1 MAIKTQTRIRSESAA
16 FLAVLAAIV
25 VLLNALG
32 VFLHVRHDTTDRQVF
47 SLSQGSLRLAASLAD
62 RMEVR
67 AYFSEDLP
75 PPHNATERYV
85 HDLLSE
91 YRDASGGK
99 LRVTIIHPEKD
110 EQKQAAE
117 RDGVARVQ
125 DQKLESDSFSVH
137 EGFRGISFHYL
148 GDSKAIPRVDTL
160 EGLEY
165 EISQKIKELSGE
177 AIEIAILQGHESLTP
192 TRGLTSLK
200 SYLPTYKLTLVEAK
214 QEIPVDKY
222 RALLIVHPQDALSDT
237 ELAYVNQ
244 YVMRGGSLAVFGG
257 GIKVDPTQGEPRAE
271 PIDSG
276 LNKLLEKWG
285 VRMDN
290 RIVADAQ
297 CGRAR
302 MPTRIGIPVMVP
314 YPPVPIVSFDE
325 TQRKHPVLF
334 RLDQVGIP
342 FTVGL
347 SLTGS
352 LAGDKQ
358 VKHTVLMRST
368 EQAWLIEGD
377 SIPLNPQD
385 RWSVPGY
392 NGPYTLA
399 VSIEGKLPS
408 AFAVSATPALTSA
421 PDAAAPPPPAIQ
433 APNRATKDVRVLV
446 FGSGYFMHEAFL
458 PPPTAGVTLTSSAAA
473 LAMNSIDWLA
483 QDSDL
488 IEIRAKNVEDPV
500 IEIPANVREAEAT
513 IREAIDQQDE
523 KKADDAFKQRKA
535 AMEAWDDKKSA
546 YRWGNTLGI
555 PAVLALAGVIRWRVR
570 RARKATLAP

>member
-1 MAIKTQTRIRSESAA
+1 MTTKTQSRIAGESTA
-16 FLAVLAAIV
+16 FLLVLAAIV
-25 VLLNALG
+25 VLVNALG
-32 VFLHVRHDTTDRQVF
+32 FFLHARYDTTERQAF
-47 SLSQGSLRLAASLAD
+47 SLSSGSLRLAASLGD
-62 RMEVR
+62 RMEIR

-75 PPHNATERYV
+75 PPHNASERYV
-85 HDLLSE
+85 RDLLAE

-99 LRVTIIHPEKD
+99 IRVTIVHPAKD

-117 RDGVARVQ
+117 RDGVQRVQ

-137 EGFRGISFHYL
+137 EGFRGVSFHYL
-148 GDSKAIPRVDTL
+148 GDSKAIPRIDTL

-165 EISQKIKELSGE
+165 EISQKIKELAGE
-177 AIEIAILQGHESLTP
+177 PIEVAILQGHESPTP

-214 QEIPVDKY
+214 QEIPIDKY
-222 RALLIVHPQDALSDT
+222 RALVIMHPQDALTET
-237 ELAYVNQ
+237 ELRHVNQ
-244 YVMRGGSLAVFGG
+244 YVMRGGSLAIFGG
-257 GIKVDPTQGEPRAE
+257 GVKVDPTQGEPTAQ

-314 YPPVPIVSFDE
+314 YPPVPIITFDE
-325 TQRKHPVLF
+325 NQRKHPVLF
-334 RLDQVGIP
+334 RLDQVGVP
-342 FTVGL
+342 FTVKL
-347 SLTGS
+347 SLTDT
-352 LAGDKQ
+352 LKGDAATKR
-358 VKHTVLMRST
+358 TVLMSST

-377 SIPLNPQD
+377 NIPLNPQD

-392 NGPYTLA
+392 NGPFTLA
-399 VSIEGKLPS
+399 VAIEGKLPS
-408 AFAVSATPALTSA
+408 AFANEAASSTPEGEA
-421 PDAAAPPPPAIQ
+421 PAPAIQ
-433 APNRATKDVRVLV
+433 APDRAQKNVRVLV

-458 PPPTAGVTLTSSAAA
+458 PPPTPGVTLTSSAAA
-473 LAMNSIDWLA
+473 LGMNAIDWLA

-500 IEIPANVREAEAT
+500 IEVPANVREAEAT
-513 IREAIDQQDE
+513 IRAAIQEQDE

-535 AMEAWDDKKSA
+535 AMEAWDQKKSA

-555 PAVLALAGVIRWRVR
+555 PAALALFGVVRWRIR
-570 RARKATLAP
+570 RARKVKLS

>member
-1 MAIKTQTRIRSESAA
+1 MATKTQTRLSSESTA

-25 VLLNALG
+25 VLVNALG
-32 VFLHVRHDTTDRQVF
+32 FFLHVRHDTTERHAF
-47 SLSQGSLRLAASLAD
+47 SLSSGSLRLASQLKD
-62 RMEVR
+62 RMEIR

-85 HDLLSE
+85 RDLLAE
-91 YRDASGGK
+91 YRDASK
-99 LRVTIIHPEKD
+99 AKIRVTIIHPTKD

-117 RDGVARVQ
+117 RDGVQRVQ

-148 GDSKAIPRVDTL
+148 GDSKAIPRIDTL

-165 EISQKIKELSGE
+165 EISSKIKELAGDPVE
-177 AIEIAILQGHESLTP
+177 VAVLQGHESPTP

-200 SYLPTYKLTLVEAK
+200 AYLPTYKLTLVEAK

-222 RALLIVHPQDALSDT
+222 RALLIVHPQDALTDT
-237 ELAYVNQ
+237 ELRHVNQ
-244 YVMRGGSLAVFGG
+244 YVMRGGSLAIFGG
-257 GIKVDPTQGEPRAE
+257 GVKVDPTQGEPTAQ

-285 VRMDN
+285 VRVDN
-290 RIVADAQ
+290 RIVADTQ

-314 YPPVPIVSFDE
+314 YPPVPVVTFDE
-325 TQRKHPVLF
+325 AQRKHPVLF

-342 FTVGL
+342 FSVKLGL
-347 SLTGS
+347 TDALK
-352 LAGDKQ
+352 GDAS
-358 VKHTVLMRST
+358 VKRTALMNST

-385 RWSVPGY
+385 RWAVPGY
-392 NGPYTLA
+392 NGPFTLA
-399 VSIEGKLPS
+399 VALEGKLPS
-408 AFAVSATPALTSA
+408 AFAAEPVSSPAEGE
-421 PDAAAPPPPAIQ
+421 APPPSIQ
-433 APNRATKDVRVLV
+433 APDRAQKSVRVLV

-458 PPPTAGVTLTSSAAA
+458 PPPQPGVTLTSSAAA
-473 LAMNSIDWLA
+473 LAMNSVDWLA

-500 IEIPANVREAEAT
+500 IAVPANVQEAEAT
-513 IREAIDQQDE
+513 IRAAIQEQDE
-523 KKADDAFKQRKA
+523 KKADDAFKKRKA
-535 AMEAWDDKKSA
+535 AMEAWDQKKSM

-555 PAVLALAGVIRWRVR
+555 PAVLALFGVVRWRVR
-570 RARKATLAP
+570 RARKIKLT